1 MQVRSHQQLHIY
13 SVVRPPIMALEPGSF
28 SRYWYTHCQSIFWL
42 LPSKTD
48 LCWCLQNSMDRDIS
62 DVLLH
67 TFWPA
72 CQHTLLCSSWNQ
84 QKKSAK
90 NPDSSNNYIRPPRRS
105 ACRSV
110 FCCCLMPTWTA
121 IGSNLRGYQK
131 IRGGGGSKST
141 FIAVLLTNFL
151 EIHGARGGNPLDSPI
166 MAMYMVQWEAQ

>member
-131 IRGGGGSKST
+131 IRGGGGQ
-141 FIAVLLTNFL
+141 
-151 EIHGARGGNPLDSPI
+151 NPLL
-166 MAMYMVQWEAQ
+166 